1 MEREAGSASDAAKIP
16 VEGEDGYTGQSKR
29 LGFHPHGTIGEDQPR
44 FLRMTFKSPFE
55 TPAEK

>member
-1 MEREAGSASDAAKIP
+1 MERKAGSACDAAKIL
-16 VEGEDGYTGQSKR
+16 VEGEDGYAAQGKR
-29 LGFHPHGTIGEDQPR
+29 FGFHPHGTINEDQPR